1 VLWASQTC
9 TSFFLIKHAHLSAKL
24 KGFNARSKRGLEMKK
39 FISSQVKLLALAM
52 SVMFSVS
59 CQAVKDPD
67 SFQPIQSTLPSTSG
81 KPISDVDNEEW
92 VESILGSMTIEE
104 KVGQMVQAERRYIFS
119 SQVKDYFIGSVFS
132 GGGSAPEKNKVED
145 WIKMNS
151 DYQKAAQETRLGITL
166 IYGIDSVHGHNTV
179 YGAVVFPHNI
189 GLGAAND
196 TELMYKIGEV
206 TAKEMLLTGVNW
218 NFAPCIAV
226 ARDER
231 WGRSYESYSEDPE
244 LVSRLAVPY
253 IKGLQ
258 ENGVIACA
266 KHYAGDGGTMWGTG
280 DSGYPIDQGETKVSK
295 EEFEKIHLS
304 VYEEAVK
311 AGVKTVMVSFSSF
324 EGTKMHEHK
333 YLIQDVLKGKMGF
346 KGIVVTDWEGVHQI
360 KNKDF
365 YQQIVSAVNA
375 GIDMFM
381 EPMQWKECY
390 INLKTAVEKGD
401 ISRERIDDAVRR
413 ILTVKKEMGVLE
425 NPLGDQSI
433 AAKELG
439 MEENLEIAREAVRKS
454 LVLLKNDNN
463 VLPLKK
469 DAKIFITGPG
479 ADDIGVQCGGWTRS
493 WQGDTDSWNGRWMRG
508 SSILD
513 GFKKI
518 AQANGGTIITDP
530 KKAEDAD
537 VTVLVL
543 AEKPYAEGVG
553 DDGTL
558 GLYDGMAHNENKKAV
573 QEAKKIG
580 LPTVTL
586 LLSGRPRIVTEE
598 INDWNAFVAAWLPGT
613 EGDAV
618 ADVLYGD
625 YNFSGKLPF
634 TWPKSVEQIPIN
646 FDDLGGKEPLFEYGF
661 GLKY

>member
-1 VLWASQTC
+1 
-9 TSFFLIKHAHLSAKL
+9 
-24 KGFNARSKRGLEMKK
+24 MKK
-39 FISSQVKLLALAM
+39 FVNSRVKFLALAM
-52 SVMFSVS
+52 SVMLIVS
-59 CQAVKDPD
+59 CQSSEDRKIP
-67 SFQPIQSTLPSTSG
+67 QPLQSPLPGSSNN
-81 KPISDVDNEEW
+81 PISEVNNEEW
-92 VESILGSMTIEE
+92 VESILKSMSIEE
-104 KVGQMVQAERRYIFS
+104 KIGQMVQAERRYIFP
-119 SQVKDYFIGSVFS
+119 SQVKNYFIGSVFS
-132 GGGSAPEKNKVED
+132 GGGSSPGKNKAEE
-145 WIKMNS
+145 WIKMNE
-151 DYQKAAQETRLGITL
+151 DYQKEAAETRLGIPI
-166 IYGIDSVHGHNTV
+166 IYGIDAVHGHNTV

-196 TELMYKIGEV
+196 PELMYKIGEV
-206 TAKEMLLTGVNW
+206 TAKEMLATGVNW

-231 WGRSYESYSEDPE
+231 WGRSYESYGEDPE

-280 DSGYPIDQGETKVSK
+280 DSGYPIDQGETKISR

-324 EGTKMHEHK
+324 EGVKMHENK
-333 YLIQDVLKGKMGF
+333 YLIQDVLKGEMGF
-346 KGIVVTDWEGVHQI
+346 KGFVVSDWEGVHQI

-381 EPMQWKECY
+381 EPMKWKECY
-390 INLKTAVEKGD
+390 SHLKTAVEKGD

-425 NPLGDQSI
+425 NPLGDRSI

-439 MEENLEIAREAVRKS
+439 MEENIEIAREAVRKS

-479 ADDIGVQCGGWTRS
+479 ADDIGLQCGGWTRS
-493 WQGDTDSWNGRWMRG
+493 WQGDVDSWRDRWMKG
-508 SSILD
+508 TSILD
-513 GFKKI
+513 GFKRI

-530 KKAEDAD
+530 KKAKNAD

-573 QEAKKIG
+573 EEAKKLG
-580 LPTVTL
+580 LPTITL
-586 LLSGRPRIVTEE
+586 LLSGRPRIITEE
-598 INDWNAFVAAWLPGT
+598 INDWDAFVAAWLPGS

-625 YNFSGKLPF
+625 YNFTGKLPF
-634 TWPKSVEQIPIN
+634 SWPKSVEQIPIN
-646 FDDLGGKEPLFEYGF
+646 HDDPKGEKPLFEFGF